1 MPSMQL
7 IDNDTELYFSP
18 SAKIASVGAFMQDSD
33 SENNTFVTPS
43 FIAPHIEQELSPA
56 ELEYFA
62 GVELRRQ
69 QGPNKRPRCSCSPA
83 L

>member
-43 FIAPHIEQELSPA
+43 FTVG
-56 ELEYFA
+56 A
-62 GVELRRQ
+62 GSVQKSFESMVSE
-69 QGPNKRPRCSCSPA
+69 CSIP